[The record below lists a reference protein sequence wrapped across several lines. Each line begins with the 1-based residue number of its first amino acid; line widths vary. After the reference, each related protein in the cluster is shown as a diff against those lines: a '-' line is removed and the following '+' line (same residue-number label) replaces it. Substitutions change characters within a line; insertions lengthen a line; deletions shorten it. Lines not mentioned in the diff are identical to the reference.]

1 MKPPRKIA
9 MNQRH
14 SGARVLIYSHDS
26 FGLGHLRRCR
36 AIAHSL
42 VECYPELSVLIL
54 SGSPIVGSFDYR
66 SHVDFVRIPGVIKLN
81 DGEYTSLALGIE
93 LEQTLALRESI
104 IYHTAKTFAPDLLL
118 VDKEPGGL
126 KGEVVSTL
134 EMLQAKGTP
143 CVLGLRD
150 VMDDPA
156 ALRAEWQ
163 RKRVQ
168 PILEQLY
175 DEIWVYGPEGM
186 GSPLDGVGMP
196 ASVERKLVYSGFL
209 RREVPVARSLPA
221 PVNTEHPFLLVTAG
235 GGGDGAD
242 MVDWVLRTYEA
253 AAEAGADLPRAVV
266 VLGPFMAPT
275 QQMAF
280 SERAERLAKVET
292 LTFDSQLELLMRE
305 ADGVVAMGG
314 YNTFCEILSLDRPA
328 LIVPRTVPRREQLI
342 RAQRASALGLVRM
355 LDPDQPHDTARMA
368 AALHSLP
375 RQASPSAHAHPGLL
389 DGLLRIN
396 ELIAPYLDKSRHE
409 ALQLA

>member
-1 MKPPRKIA
+1 MGATTRME
-9 MNQRH
+9 MNQH
-14 SGARVLIYSHDS
+14 YSGARVLIYSHDS

-42 VECYPELSVLIL
+42 VGHYPELSVLIL
-54 SGSPIVGSFDYR
+54 SGSPIVGSFDYC
-66 SHVDFVRIPGVIKLN
+66 SHVDFVRIPGVIKLS
-81 DGEYTSLALGIE
+81 DGEYTSLALDIQ

-104 IYHTAKTFAPDLLL
+104 IYHTAETFAPDLFL

-134 EMLQAKGTP
+134 EMLKARGTP
-143 CVLGLRD
+143 CALGLRD

-186 GSPLDGVGMP
+186 GSPLRGVGMP
-196 ASVERKLVYSGFL
+196 AAVEDKLRYSGFL
-209 RREVPVARSLPA
+209 RREAPAARSLPA
-221 PVNTEHPFLLVTAG
+221 PVDTSQPFVLVTAG
-235 GGGDGAD
+235 GGGDGEE
-242 MVDWVLRTYEA
+242 MIDWVLRAYE
-253 AAEAGADLPRAVV
+253 AEAGLPRAVI
-266 VLGPFMAPT
+266 VLGPFMAPLR
-275 QQMAF
+275 QVAF
-280 SERAERLAKVET
+280 GERAARLPQVET

-328 LIVPRTVPRREQLI
+328 LIVPRTAPRREQLI
-342 RAQRASALGLVRM
+342 RAQRASRLGLVHM
-355 LDPDQPHDTARMA
+355 LDPEQSRDPARMA
-368 AALHSLP
+368 AALRALP
-375 RQASPSAHAHPGLL
+375 RQSPPSAGAHPGLL

-396 ELIAPYLDKSRHE
+396 DMVAPYLDKRHRS
-409 ALQLA
+409 ARQPA